1 MPIRAVI
8 FDLDGTLLNTLDDLA
23 DAANAVLSA
32 LGYPVHPVE
41 RYKQFVG
48 DGVAMLIKRALPA
61 DAAAD
66 EQKALDLMHV
76 EYKAR
81 LHGKT
86 RPYPGIPALLD
97 ALRARNIA
105 MAVLSNK
112 LDRFARATV
121 EDFFGRWPWAAIMGE
136 SQRYPRKPDPAG
148 ALAIAEKLG
157 IPPAQFLFVGDSP
170 MDMACALGA
179 GMTPVGVT
187 WGFRA
192 RPTLEAAGGKIFID
206 APIDL
211 LRFV

>member
-8 FDLDGTLLNTLDDLA
+8 FDLDGTLLDTLDDLA

-32 LGYPVHPVE
+32 LGHPVHPVE

-48 DGVAMLIKRALPA
+48 DGVAMLVKRALPPEA
-61 DAAAD
+61 AGDA
-66 EQKALDLMHV
+66 QKALDLMHI
-76 EYKAR
+76 EYKTR

-97 ALRARNIA
+97 ALCVRNIS

-112 LDRFARATV
+112 PDPFARATV
-121 EDFFGRWPWAAIMGE
+121 EDFFGRWPWAAVIGE
-136 SQRYPRKPDPAG
+136 SKLYPRKPDPAG
-148 ALAIAEKLG
+148 AKAISEKLG
-157 IPPAQFLFVGDSP
+157 VPPAEFLFVGDSP

-192 RPTLEAAGGKIFID
+192 RPALEAAGGRIFID
-206 APIDL
+206 APGDL